1 MPKNNIQ
8 HIEWTTRDPRRL
20 RSFFERI
27 FDWEFREAMPGYTM
41 IEGVGGIFDAPDPQM
56 PIGVTP
62 YVNVADLGEKEKRIR
77 DAGGTIHKSKQE
89 IPGMGSFTIFS
100 DPDGNM
106 LAMWQPAAKPRA
118 AAGAQRRTGSS
129 RKTGS
134 SRRPSSRA
142 ARKKT
147 ARTGKRRDSV
157 IALKKVAGRRG

>member
-62 YVNVADLGEKEKRIR
+62 YVNVADLGEKETRIR

-89 IPGMGSFTIFS
+89 VSGRGWFTIFS

-106 LAMWQPAAKPRA
+106 LALWQPAAKPRA
-118 AAGAQRRTGSS
+118 GAGAARKKAST
-129 RKTGS
+129 RKTAS
-134 SRRPSSRA
+134 PRPASRA

-147 ARTGKRRDSV
+147 TRTGKRR
-157 IALKKVAGRRG
+157 RR

>member
-62 YVNVADLGEKEKRIR
+62 YVNVADLAEKEKRIR

-89 IPGMGSFTIFS
+89 VPGRGWFTIFS

-106 LAMWQPAAKPRA
+106 LALWQPAAKPSA
-118 AAGAQRRTGSS
+118 AAGAR
-129 RKTGS
+129 RKTSTRKTAS
-134 SRRPSSRA
+134 SRRPGSPA
-142 ARKKT
+142 AREKT
-147 ARTGKRRDSV
+147 PRTGKRR
-157 IALKKVAGRRG
+157 RRELLRVQRARDLD